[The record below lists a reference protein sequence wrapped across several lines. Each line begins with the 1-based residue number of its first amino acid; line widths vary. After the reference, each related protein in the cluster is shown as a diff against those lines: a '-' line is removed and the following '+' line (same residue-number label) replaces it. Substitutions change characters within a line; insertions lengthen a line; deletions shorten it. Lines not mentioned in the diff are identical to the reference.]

1 MFTIPR
7 VPWSTRL
14 VAAVLC
20 AVPLAATQATPKPA
34 TPTYAVKISL
44 DQEYIGTTT
53 FAIDA
58 KGLVTGEMTIDSTGA
73 VMTLS
78 GSVKDGVWT
87 FEKMSFTLAALN
99 CSGVTSGTATVPAD
113 LGVISGKIHVEAG
126 CGTDQPRD
134 GTFTFTRT
142 PKS

>member
-7 VPWSTRL
+7 VPLSTWL
-14 VAAVLC
+14 AAAVLC
-20 AVPLAATQATPKPA
+20 AVPLAAAQVTPKPA
-34 TPTYAVKISL
+34 APTYAVKVSL

-58 KGLVTGEMTIDSTGA
+58 KGVVTGEMTVDPPG
-73 VMTLS
+73 VVQTLN
-78 GSVKDGVWT
+78 GTVKDGVWT
-87 FEKMSFTLAALN
+87 FEKMAYTMAAQS

-113 LGVISGKIHVEAG
+113 LGVISGKIHVEGG
-126 CGTDQPRD
+126 CTDQPMD
-134 GTFTFTRT
+134 GTFTFTKI